1 MEFCECCNLP
11 KGATCK
17 TCGIRKSTDNY
28 HPGKKYAKS
37 VGRSTI
43 SKGIK
48 HGKMLN

>member
-1 MEFCECCNLP
+1 VNAATYP
-11 KGATCK
+11 KVLHVKRAELENQP
-17 TCGIRKSTDNY
+17 IIIIL
-28 HPGKKYAKS
+28 GKKYAKS